1 MLNSFFQSCYYQLRN
16 ISKVKCFLSI
26 NDTEKLVNTFVSS
39 RLDLCNACPLQ
50 WLQLAQNVARDY

>member
-1 MLNSFFQSCYYQLRN
+1 
-16 ISKVKCFLSI
+16 LSI

-50 WLQLAQNVARDY
+50 WLQLAQNVARDYWHKIRYLIILQLF